1 MWGQDS
7 PDDWNKP
14 HTCTIGR
21 KILFSDNGGC
31 TIADIGGLDKKRVGE
46 RLKACGS
53 LGLDEDI
60 GDAVEAVL
68 FDDTFGEIERVVEGG
83 LRRLNHTS

>member
-21 KILFSDNGGC
+21 KILFFDNGGC
-31 TIADIGGLDKKRVGE
+31 TITGISGRKKKQVEG
-46 RLKACGS
+46 RLKACGA
-53 LGLDEDI
+53 LGPEEEI
-60 GDAVEAVL
+60 GNAMEAV
-68 FDDTFGEIERVVEGG
+68 
-83 LRRLNHTS
+83 